1 MAEVETII
9 ADARTFADNSYNS
22 ADSLVSN
29 AVTIANS
36 FASPNLPGFS
46 SFRATP
52 AAPDVGTPPD
62 NVPVPDSLP
71 SVPNAPSFLSV
82 YTPTI
87 PDFGAIAVPEPL
99 DPDVL
104 FQQQAPDFD
113 LPNAPS
119 DAPSMGEYAFPG
131 APELSFPDQPD
142 TIELTF
148 PDEPSIRVPSFDPST
163 PRDAPGAP
171 PDTEAK
177 IKATYQS
184 VLPEMRAFIDEHMD
198 SFVQR
203 YAPEQHEAMAKLERR
218 LSEMMDGGTAL
229 PDDVEQK
236 IYDQT
241 RRRTEAQRREREDE
255 AWEAAA
261 RRGFT
266 LPPGV
271 LNAALQRA
279 SQEGASANTTAASE
293 VAVEMARLEQ
303 QNIQFALQTS
313 SALRQA
319 VLNAGLQYAG
329 TLAQINGQAVQY
341 AREVASSAIE
351 AYNAALNVFNAEVQF
366 FQAQAQVYEVEL
378 RAAFA
383 ELEKYQALVRVEELK
398 SSINTQKVQQYQAQ
412 IDAINSRVSAYQTEI
427 QAVAQRIDA
436 DRARIE
442 GFGQEVQAYT
452 ARVRAKESETRAY
465 IAALEGDRT
474 KVEGYTAQVRAY
486 NAQVEGKATQVQ
498 AESAVS
504 NAINQANQTL
514 ANVFNSEIQA
524 FGAEAQAKTS
534 QHAAEVR
541 GYAAR
546 IQAYSAAVDAA
557 RTQFQ
562 SGLEASRLEFEQ
574 AQTEYRT
581 QAEVG
586 IESARLFLQRA
597 QNASQAATAGANTF
611 ASIASAAV
619 SAQNTMVSLSR
630 EILDE

>member
-1 MAEVETII
+1 MAEVDQII
-9 ADARTFADNSYNS
+9 AEARDFASSSYDAAEG
-22 ADSLVSN
+22 LVSS

-36 FASPNLPGFS
+36 IASPNLPTFS
-46 SFRATP
+46 TFRST
-52 AAPDVGTPPD
+52 PDVVDPGAPPD
-62 NVPVPDSLP
+62 NVPVPDQLP
-71 SVPNAPSFLSV
+71 AVPDAPSFEAV
-82 YTPTI
+82 YTPTV
-87 PDFGAIAVPEPL
+87 PDFGQIAVPEPL
-99 DPDVL
+99 DTDTL
-104 FQQQAPDFD
+104 FQQPAPEFD
-113 LPNAPS
+113 LPGAPS
-119 DAPSMGEYAFPG
+119 GAPTIGEHSFPE
-131 APELSFPDQPD
+131 APELHFPEQPD
-142 TIELTF
+142 TLELTF
-148 PDEPSIRVPSFDPST
+148 PDDPSVRVPSFDPST
-163 PRDAPGAP
+163 PREAPGKAP
-171 PDTEAK
+171 DAEAK
-177 IKATYQS
+177 ITATYRS
-184 VLPEMRAFIDEHMD
+184 VLPEMRAFLDEHMD

-218 LSEMMDGGTAL
+218 LSEMMDGGTAM

-236 IYDQT
+236 LYDQT

-266 LPPGV
+266 LPPGI
-271 LNAALQRA
+271 LNAAVQRA
-279 SQEGASANTTAASE
+279 GQEAASANTTAASE

-329 TLAQINGQAVQY
+329 TLAQINGQAIQY
-341 AREVASSAIE
+341 AREIGSAAIE
-351 AYNAALNVFNAEVQF
+351 AYNAALAVFNAEVQY

-412 IDAINSRVSAYQTEI
+412 IDAINSRINAYQTEV

-436 DRARIE
+436 DRARVE
-442 GFGQEVQAYT
+442 AFGQEVQTYV

-465 IAALEGDRT
+465 VAALEGDRT
-474 KVEGYTAQVRAY
+474 KVDGYVAQVRAY
-486 NAQVEGKATQVQ
+486 NAQIEGMAAQAQ

-504 NAINQANQTL
+504 NAINQANQSL
-514 ANVFNSEIQA
+514 ANVFNTEVQA
-524 FGAEAQAKTS
+524 FGAHAQALSS

-541 GYAAR
+541 AYAAR
-546 IQAYSAAVDAA
+546 IQAYESEVNA
-557 RTQFQ
+557 RRTEFQ

-586 IESARLFLQRA
+586 IQSARLYLQRA

-630 EILDE
+630 EILEE